1 MLSVFIHLF
10 FFSGF
15 CTLRALHSF
24 PTRRSSDLLLA
35 VVVMLPGMI
44 TGSSTAAVLTTGAL
58 VAPVLIRLGLDRDR
72 AGAFV
77 AMAAI
82 YGMLAPPVNIPAMLI
97 GGGVDLPY
105 VGLGRNGRSGSA
117 SACPNSSGLGREWG
131 PSRCGPRA
139 TQAGPASWAG
149 APAKG
154 PRNRE
159 LCCAV
164 GVVDQ
169 PAILHARSLR
179 AWWSSPAGTPVAP
192 GGGRGPTRPGHRSPR
207 GPKAHCSRQ
216 GRGAL
221 TMVER
226 AVGIGVLLN
235 LLVYEGIGLTAGGM
249 VAPGYL
255 ALFLD
260 QPLRVGA
267 TLLVA
272 TATWLAVAHGLG
284 RV

>member
-105 VGLGRNGRSGSA
+105 VGLEPPLLLATVPLALVTAWYLGLPALGRTGWPAGRRMQPSLIITFRGRTAWCS
-117 SACPNSSGLGREWG
+117 PGSSGNSTPTC
-131 PSRCGPRA
+131 PS
-139 TQAGPASWAG
+139 
-149 APAKG
+149 
-154 PRNRE
+154 
-159 LCCAV
+159 
-164 GVVDQ
+164 
-169 PAILHARSLR
+169 
-179 AWWSSPAGTPVAP
+179 
-192 GGGRGPTRPGHRSPR
+192 
-207 GPKAHCSRQ
+207 
-216 GRGAL
+216 
-221 TMVER
+221 
-226 AVGIGVLLN
+226 
-235 LLVYEGIGLTAGGM
+235 
-249 VAPGYL
+249 
-255 ALFLD
+255 
-260 QPLRVGA
+260 
-267 TLLVA
+267 
-272 TATWLAVAHGLG
+272 
-284 RV
+284 